1 MKVISNDMVR
11 LIVFLL
17 AFILAYIILCIVFDI
32 QTDIGRNGE
41 FFIPHRSMGDL
52 VGVSLS
58 RLV

>member
-17 AFILAYIILCIVFDI
+17 AFILAYILCIVFDI